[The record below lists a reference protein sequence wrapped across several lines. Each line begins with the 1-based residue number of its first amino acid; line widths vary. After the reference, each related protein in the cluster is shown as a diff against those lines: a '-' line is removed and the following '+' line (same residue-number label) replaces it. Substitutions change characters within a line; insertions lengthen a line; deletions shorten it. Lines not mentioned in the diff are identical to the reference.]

1 MTMITPRPLARG
13 SKGFTLIELM
23 ITVAIIAILG
33 RVALGAYQDSVLK
46 GKRAQGRAAIAEL
59 LLQEER
65 YMTQRNCYLG
75 FSSTT
80 SGATVVNYNS
90 GECGTTPTFSSS
102 NPFPFKYYSGEN
114 VANSAY
120 LLSVARCS
128 SGTFADCM
136 QVTATPQSTDAQVGN
151 LQATS
156 TGTKT
161 CTGTAAS
168 SNPKLCWP

>member
-1 MTMITPRPLARG
+1 MIRPLQNR
-13 SKGFTLIELM
+13 GFTLIELM
-23 ITVAIIAILG
+23 ITVAIVAILA

-46 GKRAQGRAAIAEL
+46 GKRAQGRTAVVEL
-59 LLQEER
+59 LLQQER

-75 FSSTT
+75 FTSTT
-80 SGATVVNYNS
+80 SAATATAS
-90 GECGTTPTFSSS
+90 CGSTPSFTAST
-102 NPFPFKYYSGEN
+102 FPFKFYSGDT

-120 LLSVARCS
+120 LLSAAACTGS
-128 SGTFADCM
+128 TLLDCV
-136 QVTATPQSTDAQVGN
+136 QITATPQFTDDAVGS

-168 SNPKLCWP
+168 SNARLCWP